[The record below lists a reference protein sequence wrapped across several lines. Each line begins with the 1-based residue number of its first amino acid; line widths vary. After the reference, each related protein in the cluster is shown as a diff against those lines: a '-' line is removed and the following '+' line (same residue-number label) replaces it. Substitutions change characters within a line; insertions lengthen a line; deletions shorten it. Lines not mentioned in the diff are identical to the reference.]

1 MLATSVKNSQDH
13 QVGIG
18 EQPFFGLR
26 SSSFCGASEKPEV
39 LTTRKALE
47 VIQADSRE
55 PGDFIRGKELLA
67 GFDGDQFSLTP
78 MFDAASIVNAATEHR
93 AIVFP
98 FLYTKTL

>member
-1 MLATSVKNSQDH
+1 MLATRVKNSQDH

-26 SSSFCGASEKPEV
+26 TSGLRSASEKPEV
-39 LTTRKALE
+39 LTARKALE

-78 MFDAASIVNAATEHR
+78 VFDAASIVNAATEH
-93 AIVFP
+93 
-98 FLYTKTL
+98 

>member
-1 MLATSVKNSQDH
+1 MLATRVKNSQNH
-13 QVGIG
+13 QIGIG

-26 SSSFCGASEKPEV
+26 SSSLSGASDETKV
-39 LTTRKALE
+39 LAARKALE

-67 GFDGDQFSLTP
+67 GFDGDQFSLSP
-78 MFDAASIVNAATEHR
+78 VFDAVSIVNAATEHR

-98 FLYTKTL
+98 FL